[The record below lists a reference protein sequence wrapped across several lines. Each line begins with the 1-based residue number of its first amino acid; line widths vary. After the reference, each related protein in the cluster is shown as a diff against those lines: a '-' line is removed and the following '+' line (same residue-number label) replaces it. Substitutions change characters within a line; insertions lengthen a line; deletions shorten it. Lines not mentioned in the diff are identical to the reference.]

1 MRGVLVGH
9 LVRRGWRETEK
20 WEHTS
25 STHSINNRSWS
36 STLNLRAL
44 TTSGLKVRIM
54 IGFSGALV
62 HTIQSLRGSSCA
74 RMRRMFSR
82 HCSRI
87 SGLDCS
93 RLMHSL
99 AVTAS
104 MAGSA
109 AEKV

>member
-1 MRGVLVGH
+1 M
-9 LVRRGWRETEK
+9 
-20 WEHTS
+20 
-25 STHSINNRSWS
+25 
-36 STLNLRAL
+36 
-44 TTSGLKVRIM
+44 M
-54 IGFSGALV
+54 GFSGALV
-62 HTIQSLRGSSCA
+62 HMTQSLRGSSWA
-74 RMRRMFSR
+74 RMKRMFSR

-93 RLMHSL
+93 RLMLSL